1 MSYYNR
7 YGHQLPASSMKAPSS
22 SNNSIKSESGVRS
35 PAARNMMTSQTIH
48 SLTNTINNSTI
59 LPPAD
64 SSKDPANFIPT
75 PNISS
80 VTDNLT
86 FGGYNR
92 EITDLCDRI
101 PGLLYQDM
109 PTVQEEIRHE
119 VTADA
124 SSALLENPMFDP
136 NQRLT
141 PVKFSTPHVKGV
153 FSARGVFMKLD
164 AKSPHDGQSGN
175 QSINHNIYTCI
186 SILNLKIPR
195 VIS

>member
-7 YGHQLPASSMKAPSS
+7 YGHQLPASSMKAPS

-80 VTDNLT
+80 ITDNLT

-119 VTADA
+119 DTADA
-124 SSALLENPMFDP
+124 RPTLLENHMFDP

-175 QSINHNIYTCI
+175 LSIIIYKYTCTYYEDT
-186 SILNLKIPR
+186 LDAKE
-195 VIS
+195 VQ

>member
-1 MSYYNR
+1 
-7 YGHQLPASSMKAPSS
+7 MKAPSS

-35 PAARNMMTSQTIH
+35 PAARNIMTSQTIH
-48 SLTNTINNSTI
+48 SLTHTINNSTI

-64 SSKDPANFIPT
+64 SSKDPTNFIPT

-80 VTDNLT
+80 VTDNST

-101 PGLLYQDM
+101 PGILYQDM

-119 VTADA
+119 ETTVAT
-124 SSALLENPMFDP
+124 SALLENPMFDP

-175 QSINHNIYTCI
+175 LSIIVYIYMY
-186 SILNLKIPR
+186 ILESKDSSSYL
-195 VIS
+195 